1 MAAGT
6 AQLLVGTYLT
16 GGIVSPVVYGFPVL
30 VVFISTLVE
39 FRVVLWVASMLL
51 VGAVLIWLP
60 DYADYR
66 QFTHH
71 APLHIRTLTL
81 AWCMATATG
90 VGWLYTTET
99 RRTEANLLAAIEA
112 REKFVAYL
120 SHELRNPLTAI
131 LGAADLLSADDQD
144 SRQAGLVGA
153 LQRSARGMTQV
164 LEDVLDV
171 SKADA
176 GMLQLNLAPTSVSP
190 LAEGLVSEL
199 SPLAETR
206 GVELRLD
213 AEGISNQ
220 RVFAAEHRL
229 QQVLRN
235 LLSNS
240 LKFTAAGGLVTLRVS
255 SKESSSV
262 LFEVTDTGVGISA
275 EDLRTILEPF
285 RQAKRARAGG
295 TGLGLPISSRL
306 RRAMNSELRVHSQ
319 LGQGSCFSFS
329 LPCAAPSLPSEEAAQ
344 SSGATPGS
352 PVVKAAPRPLE
363 LLLVDDNDE
372 AREVISGLLEQL
384 SCEIK
389 TARDGLEAL
398 ELVTIRRPEVVLL
411 DIQMPRLGGV
421 ETAKELRR
429 RFPAGEFP
437 SLKLIAV
444 TGNSDAQ
451 GELSQSGLFDQV
463 IAKPVG
469 LAQLEAGLLEVTCRQ
484 ARAD

>member
-1 MAAGT
+1 MTAKVCVITGANSGIGRAASASLAASGQT
-6 AQLLVGTYLT
+6 VVMLCRNPERGQAAQQAVIEQSGSDPERVQLLL
-16 GGIVSPVVYGFPVL
+16 
-30 VVFISTLVE
+30 
-39 FRVVLWVASMLL
+39 M
-51 VGAVLIWLP
+51 
-60 DYADYR
+60 
-66 QFTHH
+66 
-71 APLHIRTLTL
+71 
-81 AWCMATATG
+81 
-90 VGWLYTTET
+90 
-99 RRTEANLLAAIEA
+99 
-112 REKFVAYL
+112 
-120 SHELRNPLTAI
+120 
-131 LGAADLLSADDQD
+131 DL
-144 SRQAGLVGA
+144 SRQASIRAGA
-153 LQRSARGMTQV
+153 
-164 LEDVLDV
+164 
-171 SKADA
+171 
-176 GMLQLNLAPTSVSP
+176 
-190 LAEGLVSEL
+190 
-199 SPLAETR
+199 
-206 GVELRLD
+206 
-213 AEGISNQ
+213 
-220 RVFAAEHRL
+220 
-229 QQVLRN
+229 QVLRN